1 MGKAAGVAALALT
14 ALVRVAHSLGG
25 GTTPVSWDVAHLV
38 RETAVVTAVTFAALI
53 RVADASSFAPAV
65 TIASSERSYLGVTV
79 RESAEGASVALA
91 SLEGKAHATAL
102 AAAAHVTTFASSSE
116 VGERSSSAGIWLAG
130 VVGEF
135 AGSTVIALTSLECVA
150 DAAGGT
156 RSSVAATATAN
167 AEVGKGVSS
176 AICVCSMTEL
186 ASISILTLTILL
198 KSIARTTSTSA
209 AAAAATAAAAAATA
223 RRLMEKSARLS
234 TFTLASLKRKA
245 KCHIPLS
252 VQPVTTC
259 VDEPQRKTAT
269 AEKKSEQ

>member
-14 ALVRVAHSLGG
+14 ALVRVTDSLGG

-38 RETAVVTAVTFAALI
+38 RESAVVTAVTFAALI

-102 AAAAHVTTFASSSE
+102 VAAAHVTTFASSSE
-116 VGERSSSAGIWLAG
+116 VGESSSSAGIRLAG

-156 RSSVAATATAN
+156 RSSVAATAN

-209 AAAAATAAAAAATA
+209 AAATA
-223 RRLMEKSARLS
+223 RRLMEKSARFSAL
-234 TFTLASLKRKA
+234 TLASLKREA
-245 KCHIPLS
+245 KCHILYPFNL
-252 VQPVTTC
+252 
-259 VDEPQRKTAT
+259 
-269 AEKKSEQ
+269 